1 MENVVIVCDNA
12 PVHVRLETVV
22 EEEEFESATIL
33 RLGPYSAPLNPIEE
47 CWSVLKSHIK

>member
-22 EEEEFESATIL
+22 QEEEFEGAIIL
-33 RLGPYSAPLNPIEE
+33 RLGPNSAPLNPIEE
-47 CWSVLKSHIK
+47 FRIVLKSHFK